1 MLPQGWPLLLLLL
14 LQEAQLAA
22 LQAAQ
27 PHRLPEHM
35 QPCAAELGSLLP
47 ALCHCLHC
55 HCH

>member
-1 MLPQGWPLLLLLL
+1 VLPQGWPLLLLLL